1 MTWPWRRP
9 DVVLRLVLMLAFA
22 EMLRS
27 GFFAGFFPFYG
38 VERLMLS
45 ASAIGLVTSAHYLSD
60 ALVKAAG
67 GWLSERMR
75 LGWLL
80 AFSGVFSAFALWGL
94 TQDGLVWMV
103 ALSAL
108 WGIFLSPIWPAVLT
122 YVSRDSRP
130 GYEAR
135 GVTVATAAIGP
146 LLGLALLG
154 TGYLAKNDLDLA
166 HALLLGGGVLM
177 ALLGLSLV
185 GLEGRPARPAKEP
198 FRWARLLMLLPA
210 AFVQTLSTGILTPV
224 LFLFIAKINLDPLA
238 LALTIAVGV
247 AFALPA
253 LWLGGKIADT
263 QNPRYALIPG
273 LLTAALGFF
282 LIGYLPLR
290 LGLSP
295 LSLGLPAVL
304 IGAGF
309 GLFFPGW
316 NGLVVKSLPDAD
328 RAAAWGGIMT
338 VEALGYAVGPTL
350 GGLAWDLFGPVG
362 PFALGAALMLLVG
375 GYYLWQ
381 LFGSR

>member
-1 MTWPWRRP
+1 
-9 DVVLRLVLMLAFA
+9 
-22 EMLRS
+22 
-27 GFFAGFFPFYG
+27 
-38 VERLMLS
+38 
-45 ASAIGLVTSAHYLSD
+45 
-60 ALVKAAG
+60 
-67 GWLSERMR
+67 
-75 LGWLL
+75 
-80 AFSGVFSAFALWGL
+80 
-94 TQDGLVWMV
+94 
-103 ALSAL
+103 
-108 WGIFLSPIWPAVLT
+108 
-122 YVSRDSRP
+122 
-130 GYEAR
+130 
-135 GVTVATAAIGP
+135 
-146 LLGLALLG
+146 
-154 TGYLAKNDLDLA
+154 
-166 HALLLGGGVLM
+166 
-177 ALLGLSLV
+177 
-185 GLEGRPARPAKEP
+185 
-198 FRWARLLMLLPA
+198 PA

-224 LFLFIAKINLDPLA
+224 LFLFIARINLDPLA

-295 LSLGLPAVL
+295 YSLGLPAML

-316 NGLVVKSLPDAD
+316 NGLVVKSLPDTD